1 MPKRGQQIFLWT
13 LILLLCFQFIFSGTM
28 RLSGQYI
35 DLVIWGYSC
44 SLVSF
49 MGFMDILIA
58 ICLLFPKVRTV
69 SALML
74 ILSMTWQGY
83 MYLMHEQLAFV
94 MIDLA
99 SAGLALIVVWYSR
112 EGLYAQ
118 GKW

>member
-1 MPKRGQQIFLWT
+1 MPKRSQQIFLWI
-13 LILLLCFQFIFSGTM
+13 LILLLCFQFIVSGAM
-28 RLSGQYI
+28 RLSGKYA

-49 MGFMDILIA
+49 VGLLDIFIA
-58 ICLLFPKVRTV
+58 ICLLFSKVRLV
-69 SALML
+69 SAFIL
-74 ILSMTWQGY
+74 ILSMLWQGY
-83 MYLMHEQLAFV
+83 IYLMHQELAFV

-112 EGLYAQ
+112 ESLYAQ

>member
-1 MPKRGQQIFLWT
+1 MPQRSQQIFLWI
-13 LILLLCFQFIFSGTM
+13 LILLLCFQFVFSGAM
-28 RLSGQYI
+28 RLSGRYT

-49 MGFMDILIA
+49 IGLLDILIA
-58 ICLLFPKVRTV
+58 VCLLFSKVRLV
-69 SALML
+69 SSIVLIASML
-74 ILSMTWQGY
+74 WQGY
-83 MYLMHEQLAFV
+83 NYLVHQEVAFV
-94 MIDLA
+94 MIDVA

>member
-1 MPKRGQQIFLWT
+1 
-13 LILLLCFQFIFSGTM
+13 
-28 RLSGQYI
+28 
-35 DLVIWGYSC
+35 
-44 SLVSF
+44 

-99 SAGLALIVVWYSR
+99 LAGLALIVVWYSR